1 MVGKMLDLNPKFC
14 RTFTIFRNNMTILEN
29 LYHYTTKWLD
39 SDIRFTIYYIFY
51 ILFPYLEIKYCSIY
65 LVSPTYGELHE
76 YVVLKPISWSSI
88 TVHLKSKITLV
99 SLKLSFKSLNL
110 VQKNFNLFSQLC
122 TKYEINSCI
131 FQKKIL
137 PLH

>member
-51 ILFPYLEIKYCSIY
+51 ILFPDSCKNGCS
-65 LVSPTYGELHE
+65 
-76 YVVLKPISWSSI
+76 
-88 TVHLKSKITLV
+88 
-99 SLKLSFKSLNL
+99 KLSH
-110 VQKNFNLFSQLC
+110 
-122 TKYEINSCI
+122 
-131 FQKKIL
+131 KKI
-137 PLH
+137 